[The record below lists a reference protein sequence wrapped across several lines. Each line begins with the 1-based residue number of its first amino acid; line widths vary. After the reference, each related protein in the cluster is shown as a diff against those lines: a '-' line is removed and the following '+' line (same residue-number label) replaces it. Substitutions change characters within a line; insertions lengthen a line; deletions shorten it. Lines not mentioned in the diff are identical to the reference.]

1 MEKYNFATNVNSN
14 IQKEVTKFP
23 IHLRGNEI
31 AELCIKEACH
41 IADVSGF
48 SNISSPTELFVLAS
62 KLRAML
68 RFAASTKRFD
78 YDSISIDIDDEER
91 SGEQMY
97 RTLDKAAKLV
107 SDVYHTGKLQYGVI
121 ISSSMRADFCRSLL
135 WLVAMG
141 LNTNQ
146 DLYNDY
152 FK

>member
-1 MEKYNFATNVNSN
+1 MEKYNFAANVNTN
-14 IQKEVTKFP
+14 IQSEVTKFP

-41 IADVSGF
+41 IADVAGF
-48 SNISSPTELFVLAS
+48 SKISSPTELFVLTS
-62 KLRAML
+62 KLRTML
-68 RFAASTKRFD
+68 RFAASIKRFD
-78 YDSISIDIDDEER
+78 YNSISVYVDEEER
-91 SGEQMY
+91 SGADMY
-97 RTLDKAAKLV
+97 RTLDKAAKMI
-107 SDVYHTGKLQYGVI
+107 SDVYHTGKLQYGVV
-121 ISSSMRADFCRSLL
+121 ISSSMRTDFCRSLL